1 MASHNNTVGAAEA
14 RYSELE
20 SDREPFL
27 RRARECSVLT
37 LPHLLPPAGHTSAM
51 KIKTPFQGIGAEG
64 VNNLAS
70 KLLIALLPPNS
81 PFFRLRV
88 DDMMMEEQQDEEWK
102 TKVEKALGKVE
113 RTVMSDIESSSDRVV
128 LFEALKHL
136 KVGGNILLY
145 DSMDGLRAFHL
156 DRYVCRRDPMG
167 NPIEMVVKETV
178 SPDALPKDFYK
189 KIKSKLKGGKGAKG
203 SNGHKDI
210 ALFTHIKRENNQWT
224 IYQECMARK
233 IPGTYGTYP
242 LDSCP
247 WIPLRLNRIEGED
260 YGRGY
265 VEELLGDLKS
275 LEALTQAIVEG
286 SAAAAKILILVNPNG
301 TTRAKTITEAPNGA
315 VREGNAADVTMLQMD
330 KAHDFRVALQTIEMI
345 QERLSRAFLLMGGV
359 QRDAERV
366 TAEEVRLTAHELESR
381 LGGVYSILTQEFQ
394 IPYVNRKMAKLTK
407 SGKLPHLPKE
417 MVKPSIVTGME
428 ALGRGHDR
436 QKLVGFLGTLGQ
448 ALGPEVIQQY
458 VNLDD
463 VISRLATADGI
474 DTDGL
479 IKTKEEIA
487 QAAQQAQMQTMMS
500 QFGPELLKQFHQG
513 GGMNLPGGNPDE

>member
-1 MASHNNTVGAAEA
+1 MANPTVGAAQA
-14 RYSELE
+14 RYEKLKSE
-20 SDREPFL
+20 REPFL
-27 RRARECSVLT
+27 RRGRDCAELS
-37 LPHLLPPAGHTSAM
+37 LPHLLPPEGHTATM
-51 KIKTPFQGIGAEG
+51 KMKTPFQGIGAEG

-102 TKVEKALGKVE
+102 TEVEKALGKVE

-136 KVGGNILLY
+136 MVAGNVLLY
-145 DSMDGLRAFHL
+145 DDMEGLRAFHL

-167 NPIEMVVKETV
+167 NPLEMVVKEIV

-189 KIKSKLKGGKGAKG
+189 KIKSKLKNSKGDDG
-203 SNGHKDI
+203 YKDI
-210 ALFTHIKRENNQWT
+210 SLFTHIKRENDKWS
-224 IYQECMARK
+224 IYQECMGRK

-242 LDSCP
+242 LDACP
-247 WIPLRLNRIEGED
+247 WLPLRLNRIEGED
-260 YGRGY
+260 YGRSY
-265 VEELLGDLKS
+265 VEEILGDLKS

-301 TTRAKTITEAPNGA
+301 TTRAKTITNAPNGA
-315 VREGNAADVTMLQMD
+315 VREGNADDVTMLQMD
-330 KAHDFRVALQTIEMI
+330 KAHDFRVALETSRMI
-345 QERLSRAFLLMGGV
+345 QERLSRAFLLMQGV

-394 IPYVNRKMAKLTK
+394 LPYVHRKMAKLTK
-407 SGKLPHLPKE
+407 KGKLPHLPKE
-417 MVKPSIVTGME
+417 LVKPSIVTGME

-436 QKLVGFLGTLGQ
+436 QKLMGFLGTLGQ
-448 ALGPEVIQQY
+448 TLGPEVIQQY

-463 VISRLATADGI
+463 AIARLATADGI

-487 QAAQQAQMQTMMS
+487 QAAQQSQMQAMMS
-500 QFGPELLKQFHQG
+500 QFGPELLKQFG
-513 GGMNLPGGNPDE
+513 PSMAGGMNLPGGNTDGS